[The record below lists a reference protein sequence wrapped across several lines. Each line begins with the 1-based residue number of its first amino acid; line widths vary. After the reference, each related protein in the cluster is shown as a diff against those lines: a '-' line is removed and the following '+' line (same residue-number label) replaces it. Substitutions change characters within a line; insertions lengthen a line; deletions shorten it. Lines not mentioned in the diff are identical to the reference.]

1 MVTIFYL
8 SSLSKPIK
16 YELPYGADK
25 LLHFAGYVVLGFL
38 MSYSLKKSGFKN
50 YVFMGWILASL
61 YGITDEIHQSFI
73 PMRDASLF
81 DFLADSAGSFSGA
94 YFYKRG
100 NLEVTRETTE
110 TK

>member
-100 NLEVTRETTE
+100 I
-110 TK
+110 K